1 MLGDHRLSRNQGVI
15 LGKCRNVTGVDFTT
29 TVVAR
34 TGTVAIGAISL
45 GTRQRIAG
53 LIFRVTG
60 TLLLHLLRLLLSLL
74 PREIRANRGATIVVN
89 LVTTSVNAPS

>member
-1 MLGDHRLSRNQGVI
+1 
-15 LGKCRNVTGVDFTT
+15 VTGVDFTT

-34 TGTVAIGAISL
+34 TGTAATGAISL

-60 TLLLHLLRLLLSLL
+60 THLLHLLRLLLLLL
-74 PREIRANRGATIVVN
+74 PRETRANKGATIVVN